1 MNHWRY
7 PATPR
12 TIAAATEPD
21 DRLSDAKAVW
31 REWVQAEE
39 HIPLEL
45 RQQIATIM
53 DTKLH
58 ARGFPSLQQLL
69 DMIS

>member
-1 MNHWRY
+1 MTHWRY

-12 TIAAATEPD
+12 AIAAATEPD
-21 DRLSDAKAVW
+21 DRLSGAKAVW

-39 HIPLEL
+39 HIPFEL

-53 DTKLH
+53 DNKLH